1 MRKVCLPVII
11 AAFFLGACSNTPT
24 QEQVDI
30 THIPHDKS
38 TIKHT
43 PGSTTAKKPSANQP
57 DDTAGGNDNVEYD
70 DIWVRIQQNLTIPRN
85 LTHPSTQSKLKFYST
100 KQQFMDRV
108 AERARPYIYHIVEE
122 LEKRNMPLDL
132 ALLPIVESAYQ
143 PFARS
148 PRRASGIW
156 QFIPGTG
163 KHYGLKQNAW
173 YDGRRDI
180 VVATDAALNY
190 LQKLHNDFDGDWL
203 LALAAY
209 NAGEGNVGRA
219 VTQSVG
225 KGKNGDFWS
234 LQLKNETMGYVPSLM
249 AVAEIIS
256 NPQKYNISLKPVP
269 NRPYF
274 EIVDTGSQ
282 IDLATV
288 SKLTGLSMEEIYI
301 LNPGFNKWATDPDG
315 PHHLLVTVGTAATFR
330 QQLATL
336 PQHERMQWQMVEI
349 RNGDTLGS
357 IANRYR
363 TDVNTIKEINN
374 LKTSHIRA
382 GRTLLIPVSR
392 QPLDQYTLSQ
402 DARSF
407 SNLARSGDGQSF
419 TYTINR
425 GDTLW
430 DIGQSYRV
438 TVEQLYAWNG
448 LNKNSIL
455 SPGKKLTLWTNK
467 EAEVMPVVAHTAK
480 PEKQQHITYTVK
492 QGDSLWRIARRY
504 GVSVDQLQKWNGLNK
519 RSTLRPGQSLD
530 IFAGTPLADV

>member
-1 MRKVCLPVII
+1 MRNFYLPVII
-11 AAFFLGACSNTPT
+11 AAFYLGACSSTPT
-24 QEQVDI
+24 QEQVD
-30 THIPHDKS
+30 TTTIPHDKS
-38 TIKHT
+38 SIKHT
-43 PGSTTAKKPSANQP
+43 PTKVKEPATGQP
-57 DDTAGGNDNVEYD
+57 GDATDDNDNMVYD

-85 LTHPSTQSKLKFYST
+85 LTHPSTQSRLKFYST

-108 AERARPYIYHIVEE
+108 SERATPYLYYIVEE

-143 PFARS
+143 PFAHS
-148 PRRASGIW
+148 PNRASGIW

-163 KHYGLKQNAW
+163 KHYGLKQNSW

-180 VVATDAALNY
+180 VAATDAALDY
-190 LQKLHNDFDGDWL
+190 LQKLYNDFDGDWL

-219 VTQSVG
+219 VTQSVD

-249 AVAEIIS
+249 AMAEIIS
-256 NPQKYNISLKPVP
+256 NPRKYNISLKPVP

-288 SKLTGLSMEEIYI
+288 SKLTGMSMEEIYI

-315 PHHLLVTVGTAATFR
+315 PHHLLVPVAKAATFR
-330 QQLATL
+330 QQLAAL
-336 PQHERMQWQMVEI
+336 PQNERMQWQMVEI

-363 TDVNTIKEINN
+363 TDVDTIKEINN
-374 LKTSHIRA
+374 LKTSNIRA

-407 SNLARSGDGQSF
+407 SNLTRSGDSQSF
-419 TYTINR
+419 TYTIKR

-430 DIGQSYRV
+430 DISQSYRV
-438 TVEQLYAWNG
+438 TVEQLCAWNG

-455 SPGKKLTLWTNK
+455 NPGGKLTLWSNEK
-467 EAEVMPVVAHTAK
+467 AEVIPVVAHTVK
-480 PEKQQHITYTVK
+480 PVKQQLITYTVR
-492 QGDSLWRIARRY
+492 QGDSLWQIARRH
-504 GVSVDQLQKWNGLNK
+504 GVSVDQLQIWNGLNK

-530 IFAGTPLADV
+530 IYTGTPLADV

>member
-1 MRKVCLPVII
+1 MRIVCLPVIL

-24 QEQVDI
+24 NEQVD
-30 THIPHDKS
+30 TTYIPHNKPA
-38 TIKHT
+38 IKHD
-43 PGSTTAKKPSANQP
+43 PGNTTVKNPSENRS
-57 DDTAGGNDNVEYD
+57 DDIADNVAYD

-85 LTHPSTQSKLKFYST
+85 LTHPSTQSRLKFYST
-100 KQQFMDRV
+100 KQEFMDRV
-108 AERARPYIYHIVEE
+108 AVRATPYFYYIVEE

-143 PFARS
+143 PFAYSRS
-148 PRRASGIW
+148 RASGIW

-163 KHYGLKQNAW
+163 KHYGLKQNSW

-180 VVATDAALNY
+180 VAATDAALDY
-190 LQKLHNDFDGDWL
+190 LQKLYNDFNGDWL

-219 VTQSVG
+219 VAQSIG

-256 NPQKYNISLKPVP
+256 NPKKYNISLKPVP

-274 EIVDTGSQ
+274 DIVDVGSQ
-282 IDLATV
+282 IDLSTV
-288 SKLTGLSMEEIYI
+288 AKLTGMSMEEIYI

-315 PHHLLVTVGTAATFR
+315 PHHLLVPMDTAAKFR

-336 PQHERMQWQMVEI
+336 PQQERMQWQIVEI

-363 TDVNTIKEINN
+363 TDVNTIKEINK
-374 LKTSHIRA
+374 LKSSNIRA
-382 GRTLLIPVSR
+382 GRTLIIPVS
-392 QPLDQYTLSQ
+392 QQSLDKYTLSQ
-402 DARSF
+402 DARAF
-407 SNLARSGDGQSF
+407 SNLTRSGDGQSF
-419 TYTINR
+419 TYTIKR

-430 DIGQSYRV
+430 DISQSYRV

-455 SPGKKLTLWTNK
+455 TPGKKLTLWSNK
-467 EAEVMPVVAHTAK
+467 EAEVIPVVANTATQ
-480 PEKQQHITYTVK
+480 EKQQHITYTVK
-492 QGDSLWRIARRY
+492 EGDSLWQIARRY
-504 GVSVDQLQKWNGLNK
+504 GVSVDELQKWNGLNK
-519 RSTLRPGQSLD
+519 RSTLRPGQSID
-530 IFAGTPLADV
+530 IYTGTPLADV

>member
-11 AAFFLGACSNTPT
+11 AAFFLGACSTTPT
-24 QEQVDI
+24 QEQDD
-30 THIPHDKS
+30 TSYIPHDKS
-38 TIKHT
+38 SLKHLQGNT
-43 PGSTTAKKPSANQP
+43 SVKKSSANQS
-57 DDTAGGNDNVEYD
+57 DDITGDHVEYD
-70 DIWVRIQQNLTIPRN
+70 DIWVRIQENLTIPRN
-85 LTHPSTQSKLKFYST
+85 LGHPTTRSKLKFYST

-108 AERARPYIYHIVEE
+108 AERATPYLYYIVEE

-143 PFARS
+143 PFAHS
-148 PRRASGIW
+148 PSRASGIW
-156 QFIPGTG
+156 QFIPATG
-163 KHYGLKQNAW
+163 KHYGLKQNSW

-180 VVATDAALNY
+180 IAATDAALDY

-219 VTQSVG
+219 VTRSVG

-256 NPQKYNISLKPVP
+256 DPQKYNISLQPVS

-274 EIVDTGSQ
+274 EIVDVGSQ

-315 PHHLLVTVGTAATFR
+315 PHHLLVPVNKATAFR
-330 QQLATL
+330 QQLAAL
-336 PQHERMQWQMVEI
+336 PQNERMQWQMVEI

-357 IANRYR
+357 IANRHR

-374 LKTSHIRA
+374 LKTSQIRA
-382 GRTLLIPVSR
+382 GRTLLIPVSQ

-407 SNLARSGDGQSF
+407 SNLKRSGDGQSY
-419 TYTINR
+419 TYTIKR

-430 DIGQSYRV
+430 DISQSYRV

-455 SPGKKLTLWTNK
+455 SPGKKLTLWSNK
-467 EAEVMPVVAHTAK
+467 EAEIIPVVAHTAI
-480 PEKQQHITYTVK
+480 PEKQQHITYTVR
-492 QGDSLWRIARRY
+492 QGDSLWQIARRY
-504 GVSVDQLQKWNGLNK
+504 GVSVDELQKWNSLNK
-519 RSTLRPGQSLD
+519 RSILRPGQSLD
-530 IFAGTPLADV
+530 INTGTPLTDV